1 MKSQSEKIVGLSWN
15 TKSLSGQ
22 ASKRKIK
29 LDVLLMHLK
38 ELGFKFIN
46 LQYGEVSEEI
56 SNLKSNHGIDIIEIP
71 GLDLFKDIDG
81 LAATIASCDCVISIT
96 NINPHLAGAL
106 NVKTNLLLPYAA
118 DERWGYKTDKSY
130 WYNSISIYRQKEPG
144 NWSQP
149 LSQLVSDLSK

>member
-1 MKSQSEKIVGLSWN
+1 
-15 TKSLSGQ
+15 
-22 ASKRKIK
+22 
-29 LDVLLMHLK
+29 MHLK

-56 SNLKSNHGIDIIEIP
+56 TNLKLNHGIDIIEIP
-71 GLDLFKDIDG
+71 DLDLFKDIDG

-118 DERWGYKTDKSY
+118 DERWGYNTDKSY

-149 LSQLVSDLSK
+149 LSELVSDLSK